1 MKAKYEKPKAL
12 VEFYKLSQ
20 SIASCDIHIGLLNND
35 CVIYDKDTP
44 ELMRSYALDNETY
57 FSTGCKIICT
67 DNPDYDSLCYH
78 TQVNA
83 CFTS

>member
-1 MKAKYEKPKAL
+1 MKAKYEKPMAL

-20 SIASCDIHIGLLNND
+20 SIASCDIHINSLDNA
-35 CVIYDKDTP
+35 CVIFDSDTP
-44 ELMRSYALDNETY
+44 DEMRSYALDYEVY
-57 FSTGCKIICT
+57 FSTQCAIVCT
-67 DNPDYDSLCYH
+67 NNPEYDSLCYH